1 MGARQCN
8 GVQWSNGSTVKIINS
23 DLRLGIASTTVIVL
37 VSD

>member
-23 DLRLGIASTTVIVL
+23 NLSLGIASTTVIAL